1 MCFGQERT
9 GKSIMYILC
18 EDCVKNNY
26 IICVFEWLV
35 EQKEST
41 TGNEQTAPETGMGK
55 PPIYIPAG

>member
-1 MCFGQERT
+1 
-9 GKSIMYILC
+9 MYILC